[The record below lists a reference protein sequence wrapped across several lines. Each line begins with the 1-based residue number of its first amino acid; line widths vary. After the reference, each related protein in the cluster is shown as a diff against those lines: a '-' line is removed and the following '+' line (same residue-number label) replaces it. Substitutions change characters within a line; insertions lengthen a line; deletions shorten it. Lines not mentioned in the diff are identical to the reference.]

1 MTDKPKIIMAN
12 KLEILK
18 FSSLDGI
25 FEGNI
30 IEPDIGGKE
39 LIDKVGWQK
48 GGHSLKKWPE
58 EIQTASRG
66 ISKTGAPTIIVKL
79 YNRLLANEKIEN
91 IGIGLFIPEGIYL
104 RYRFDDSDKYGWL
117 ISKSPGAKEFDKKL
131 GGVGL

>member
-39 LIDKVGWQK
+39 LIDKVGWKK
-48 GGHSLKKWPE
+48 GEYGMNKWPE
-58 EIQTASRG
+58 QIWTASRG
-66 ISKTGAPTIIVKL
+66 ISKTKAPTIIYKT
-79 YNRLLANEKIEN
+79 YNRLSVNETIEN

-104 RYRFDDSDKYGWL
+104 RCKFNESDKYGWL
-117 ISKSPGAKEFDKKL
+117 ISQSPGAKEFDKKL
-131 GGVGL
+131 RRVGL

>member
-39 LIDKVGWQK
+39 LIDNVCWKK
-48 GGHSLKKWPE
+48 GGHSINDWPE
-58 EIQTASRG
+58 KIWTASRG
-66 ISKTGAPTIIVKL
+66 NSKTRAPTIIYKA
-79 YNRLLANEKIEN
+79 YDRLSVNEKIED
-91 IGIGLFIPEGIYL
+91 IGIGLFIPKGIYL
-104 RYRFDDSDKYGWL
+104 RQRFDNSDKYGWL
-117 ISKSPGAKEFDKKL
+117 ISKSPGAKKFDKKL
-131 GGVGL
+131 RKVGL